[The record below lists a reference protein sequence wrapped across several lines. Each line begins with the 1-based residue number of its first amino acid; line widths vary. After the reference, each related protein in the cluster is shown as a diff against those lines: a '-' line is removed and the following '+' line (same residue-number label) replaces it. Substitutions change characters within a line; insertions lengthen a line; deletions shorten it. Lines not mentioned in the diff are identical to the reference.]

1 MRLEGVGV
9 NIDVRTWAGIRWAL
23 ALLAV
28 GVMQMACVGSMLRRG
43 PEVVLAPV
51 TRVNVP
57 SWDYHTVAW
66 VGDRLVVQYQPDPD
80 DANIFTVRL
89 GLLSPEGEAVEP
101 LALPK
106 HPRCGPDGLNG
117 YYAPTAL
124 PDGRLGYVVD
134 CRPKD
139 DVWAEFLYMMAYDL
153 ATGEV
158 EQLLDYPLPTEF
170 VGTGG
175 FAWNPEMTRG
185 ITGEGRGR
193 YIAEELFWFTRESW
207 ERVDLP
213 FAQSYGPS
221 WSPDGKTIAFV
232 AAEERGAP
240 MVFTFYDIYLMDADG
255 RNLRR
260 VVEGTWATPG
270 TSFSPDGRWLAFP
283 ASFSQD
289 TREEEQGLYLLHVDS
304 GRLFM
309 VGQATRY
316 FSVPSWSPDGRRIV
330 VANDVSE
337 DLYNP
342 LSEILILEVGAILDS
357 LVP

>member
-1 MRLEGVGV
+1 MNTGV
-9 NIDVRTWAGIRWAL
+9 RRWERMRWAL

-57 SWDYHTVAW
+57 AWDYHTVAW
-66 VGDRLVVQYQPDPD
+66 VGDRLVVQYEPDPER
-80 DANIFTVRL
+80 AYRFSTRL
-89 GLLSPEGEAVEP
+89 GTVDPEGSEVQL
-101 LALPK
+101 LALPP
-106 HPRCGPDGLNG
+106 HPDCGPDGE
-117 YYAPTAL
+117 YAFIAPTRL
-124 PDGRLGYVVD
+124 PDGRLGYVVE
-134 CRPKD
+134 CRPPQF
-139 DVWAEFLYMMAYDL
+139 VGTMEGGRLYMMAYDFV
-153 ATGEV
+153 TGEV

-175 FAWNPEMTRG
+175 FAWNPEISRG

-193 YIAEELFWFTRESW
+193 YMTEELFWFTRESW

-232 AAEERGAP
+232 AADRQASLVRRTP
-240 MVFTFYDIYLMDADG
+240 YDIYVMHTDG
-255 RNLRR
+255 TGVRRLLRGISR
-260 VVEGTWATPG
+260 IGGTA
-270 TSFSPDGRWLAFP
+270 FSPDGKWLAFP
-283 ASFSQD
+283 GVPKGMNA
-289 TREEEQGLYLLHVDS
+289 EEWLGLYLLHVDS
-304 GRLFM
+304 GRYWM
-309 VGQATRY
+309 IGKAGPY
-316 FSVPSWSPDGRRIV
+316 SFSVPSWSPDGRRIV

-342 LSEILILEVGAILDS
+342 LSEILIIEVGAILDS

>member
-1 MRLEGVGV
+1 MNTGV
-9 NIDVRTWAGIRWAL
+9 RRWERMRWAL

-57 SWDYHTVAW
+57 AWDYHTVAW

-80 DANIFTVRL
+80 NASIFTVRL

-139 DVWAEFLYMMAYDL
+139 DVWAEFLYMMAYDFV
-153 ATGEV
+153 TGEV

-185 ITGEGRGR
+185 VTGEGRGR
-193 YIAEELFWFTRESW
+193 YIAEELFWFTREGW

-221 WSPDGKTIAFV
+221 WSPDGQTIAFV

-240 MVFTFYDIYLMDADG
+240 TKRTPYDLYFMDADG
-255 RNLRR
+255 THLRR
-260 VVEGTWATPG
+260 VVSGVRNISGTA
-270 TSFSPDGRWLAFP
+270 FSPDGRWLAFP
-283 ASFSQD
+283 GRPVGMSK
-289 TREEEQGLYLLHVDS
+289 EEGLGLYLLHIES

-309 VGQATRY
+309 VAKAGNY
-316 FSVPSWSPDGRRIV
+316 GFSVPSWSLDGQRIV
-330 VANDVSE
+330 VANNITE
-337 DLYNP
+337 DL
-342 LSEILILEVGAILDS
+342 SKRVKEILILEVGPLLDR
-357 LVP
+357 LAP